1 MKSGIKFA
9 SGRPATGRTVAISV
23 RISKQAAEILSKKK
37 NKSEYID
44 FLIRHDAAQDGESSL
59 GEVGEII

>member
-1 MKSGIKFA
+1 MKAGSKFA

-23 RISKQAAEILSKKK
+23 RISKQAAEILSSKK

-44 FLIRHDAAQDGESSL
+44 ELIRHNAAQEGESRSL
-59 GEVGEII
+59 